1 MYKVK
6 NNLAPTDVA
15 QLFNLNNSRY
25 SLRNKDFHLP
35 TRFNTVTYGKQSF
48 RYFGP
53 LLWKRLNNKVKQSPS
68 LQSFKN
74 AIRNLD
80 ISGILLFY
88 FINFA
93 PKNKQTNKQTER
105 KLAGTPQQLWPITV
119 VPDTNKKIKT
129 RNIKKHG
136 DTRKTTARY
145 NKLLD
150 ETRDEHCYILN
161 R

>member
-6 NNLAPTDVA
+6 NNLAPTDEA
-15 QLFNLNNSRY
+15 ELFNLNNSRY

-35 TRFNTVTYGKQSF
+35 TRFNTVTYGKHLF

-80 ISGILLFY
+80 ISAFIFSYY
-88 FINFA
+88 FI
-93 PKNKQTNKQTER
+93 
-105 KLAGTPQQLWPITV
+105 
-119 VPDTNKKIKT
+119 
-129 RNIKKHG
+129 
-136 DTRKTTARY
+136 
-145 NKLLD
+145 
-150 ETRDEHCYILN
+150 
-161 R
+161 